1 MRKLSSTLW
10 TGTAVALA
18 LAAAP
23 AGAQTAQSPATEPA
37 AVPVDEQAA
46 PADAAAATD
55 DPAAGDD
62 AIIVTGIRKSLE
74 SAKNLKRRSN
84 QILDAIV
91 AEDIGKLPDIA
102 VSDTAARIPG
112 IQVERGG
119 GEAGRVLVRGLPD
132 FTTTY
137 NGREIFTAETRQ
149 VALQDFPAGAISA
162 VEVFKSSSAD
172 LVEAGLAGLIN
183 VRSRRP
189 FDFKGL
195 EVAGSIW
202 GVYPLVSRDLTPNIQ
217 LLASNRW
224 NLGDG
229 EIGALINFS
238 YTKLHYRDSTR
249 SNTDFVAGGP
259 GGTRFPDI
267 QRITY
272 GEGVRSRPSL
282 NGAIQWRPSPGLE
295 FYVEGLWQGFRN
307 ELSDRELS
315 VPLWGGEQYTNI
327 TTRPGTNLITGGTVV
342 NPFRPD
348 GYQGGTLNRTN
359 TYQFAV
365 GGSWDS
371 GPLKLSADLARTTS
385 KFTGETESVDF
396 AFANRQTI
404 DFVNNVPGSDGPTF
418 SIRNF
423 DPSNPANYVYRGFYE
438 EKQVAK
444 GDDWQARFDADYDT
458 GIEFLPKVEAGIRYV
473 NRDADR
479 QFGNR
484 YSTRNEGSPLSAVP
498 LDYELFD
505 RGFRGDDLRPFPSTW
520 LAPTYDSIRDNLD
533 EMRAFAGFASG
544 SPGFNP
550 REAVTA
556 NEKSTALYA
565 QVNYEFGIVDGQ
577 IGLRYVTTKDT
588 LAGNQLFFG
597 PDPDGIGP
605 LPEPPGVIRE
615 VNVERKYTDW
625 LPNFS
630 ARVRFSPQ
638 WQLRLAATKT
648 RTRPSF
654 RDLSPSSTI
663 DRPGTCFNVLPL
675 PAGCTLTGGGGNPF
689 LQRLKSNNYDA
700 SLEYYFSPSGFASVA
715 IFRRDL
721 RGFIEGNSV
730 DVTEPVSG
738 RPLRLFGPANSGAGR
753 IDGAEAQFQT
763 FFDWEFVPTF
773 ARRFGVQA
781 NITYLDATA
790 DFDYTETLDGL
801 RRTTTVNRRLLGVS
815 KYSSNLVGMYE
826 GGGLSVRL
834 SYNRRSSF
842 LSVYQRR
849 DAFAFGALN
858 IYEEKVRPISRLDLS
873 TNYIIVPNVTVFFD
887 WTNILK
893 QPLRN
898 ELRRTQVSNGEQ
910 VVFPRGVRYEESV
923 ISGGI
928 RFRL

>member
-1 MRKLSSTLW
+1 MRNMSSMLW
-10 TGTAVALA
+10 TGSAMALA
-18 LAAAP
+18 LGAMP
-23 AGAQTAQSPATEPA
+23 ATAQTAPAEPATTAEVPA
-37 AVPVDEQAA
+37 TTAE
-46 PADAAAATD
+46 DAAAEDAAEAAAQTPAEATAE
-55 DPAAGDD
+55 PTAEGDT
-62 AIIVTGIRKSLE
+62 IVVTGIRQSLQ
-74 SAKNLKRRSN
+74 SAKNLKRRSD
-84 QILDAIV
+84 QIVDAIV

-112 IQVERGG
+112 VQVERGG

-149 VALQDFPAGAISA
+149 VALQDFPAGAIAA
-162 VEVFKSSSAD
+162 VEVFKSSAAD

-195 EVAGSIW
+195 EVAGSVW
-202 GVYPLVSRDLTPNIQ
+202 GVYPLVSRDLTPNAQ
-217 LLASNRW
+217 LLLSNRW
-224 NLGDG
+224 KVGDG
-229 EIGALINFS
+229 EMGALINFS

-259 GGTRFPDI
+259 NGTRFPDI
-267 QRITY
+267 QRVTY
-272 GEGVRSRPSL
+272 GEGERSRPSI

-307 ELSDRELS
+307 ELSDRELT

-348 GYQGGTLNRTN
+348 GFQGGTLNRTN
-359 TYQFAV
+359 TYQFAI
-365 GGSWDS
+365 GGIWDS
-371 GPLKLSADLARTTS
+371 GPLKLSVDLARTTS
-385 KFTGETESVDF
+385 KFTGETESVDY

-404 DFVNNVPGSDGPTF
+404 DFVINTPGSDGPTF
-418 SIRNF
+418 SIRDF

-438 EKQVAK
+438 EHQVAK

-458 GIEFLPKVEAGIRYV
+458 GIEFIPKVEAGIRYV
-473 NRDADR
+473 DRDANR

-484 YSTRNEGSPLSAVP
+484 YSTMNGGSPLSAVP
-498 LDYELFD
+498 LDYELSPP
-505 RGFRGDDLRPFPSTW
+505 GFRGDDDRPFPSRW
-520 LAPTYDSIRDNLD
+520 LAPTYDSIRGNLD
-533 EMRAFAGFASG
+533 ELRAFAGFAAG
-544 SPGFNP
+544 SPDFNP
-550 REAVTA
+550 REAVDA
-556 NEKSTALYA
+556 NEKSTALYG
-565 QVNYEFGIVDGQ
+565 QLSYQFGIVDGQ
-577 IGLRYVTTKDT
+577 VGLRYVTTRVE

-597 PDPDGIGP
+597 PDPDGPGP
-605 LPEPPGVIRE
+605 LPEPPGVIRP
-615 VNVERKYTDW
+615 VDVERKYTDW
-625 LPNFS
+625 LPNIS

-638 WQLRLAATKT
+638 WQLRLSATKT

-663 DRPGTCFNVLPL
+663 NRPDTCFDTVPP

-715 IFRRDL
+715 VFHRDL
-721 RGFIEGNSV
+721 KGFIEQNSV

-738 RPLRLFGPANSGAGR
+738 RPLRLFGPANSGDGR
-753 IDGAEAQFQT
+753 INGAEAQVQT
-763 FFDWEFVPTF
+763 FFDWAFVPEF

-781 NITYLDATA
+781 NLTYLNADA
-790 DFDYTETLDGL
+790 DFNVQG
-801 RRTTTVNRRLLGVS
+801 TTVNRQLLGVS

-826 GGGLSVRL
+826 GGGLSARL

-842 LSVYQRR
+842 LSVFQPRG
-849 DAFAFGALN
+849 DN
-858 IYEEKVRPISRLDLS
+858 IYEEKVRPVSRLDLS
-873 TNYIIVPNVTVFFD
+873 TNYIVTPNVTVFFD

-898 ELRRTQVSNGEQ
+898 ELRRTQINTGEQ
-910 VVFPRGVRYEESV
+910 VVFPRAVRYEESV
-923 ISGGI
+923 LSGGI

>member
-18 LAAAP
+18 LAAMP
-23 AGAQTAQSPATEPA
+23 AAAQTAPAQDPAPAT
-37 AVPVDEQAA
+37 VPVGDEAA
-46 PADAAAATD
+46 ADAAD
-55 DPAAGDD
+55 SE
-62 AIIVTGIRKSLE
+62 AIVVTGIRRSLE
-74 SAKNLKRRSN
+74 SAKNLKRRSD
-84 QILDAIV
+84 QIIDAIV

-112 IQVERGG
+112 VQVERGG

-149 VALQDFPAGAISA
+149 VALQDFPAGAIAA

-172 LVEAGLAGLIN
+172 LVEPGLAGLIN

-195 EVAGSIW
+195 EIAGSVW

-217 LLASNRW
+217 LLATNRW
-224 NLGDG
+224 KLGDG

-272 GEGVRSRPSL
+272 GEGERSRPSL
-282 NGAIQWRPSPGLE
+282 NGAIQWRPKPGLE

-315 VPLWGGEQYTNI
+315 VPLWGGAAYTNI

-342 NPFRPD
+342 DPFRPD
-348 GYQGGTLNRTN
+348 GFQGGTLNRTN

-404 DFVNNVPGSDGPTF
+404 DFVTNVPGSDGPTF

-438 EKQVAK
+438 ENQVAK
-444 GDDWQARFDADYDT
+444 GDDWQARIDADYDT
-458 GIEFLPKVEAGIRYV
+458 GLEWLPKIEAGIRYV

-484 YSTRNEGSPLSAVP
+484 YSTANGGAPLSAVP
-498 LDYELFD
+498 LDYELFE

-520 LAPTYDSIRDNLD
+520 LAPTYDSIRGNLD
-533 EMRAFAGFASG
+533 EMRTFAGFAAG
-544 SPGFNP
+544 SPAFDP
-550 REAVTA
+550 RQAVTA
-556 NEKSTALYA
+556 NEKSTAVYGQLSYD
-565 QVNYEFGIVDGQ
+565 FGFMDGQ
-577 IGLRYVTTKDT
+577 IGLRYVETRDK

-597 PDPDGIGP
+597 PDPDGGGP
-605 LPEPPGVIRE
+605 LPPPPGVIRAVDVDIE
-615 VNVERKYTDW
+615 YKDW
-625 LPNFS
+625 LPNIS
-630 ARVRFSPQ
+630 GRIKITPQ
-638 WQLRLAATKT
+638 LQLRMAATRT

-663 DRPGTCFNVLPL
+663 DRPSTCFDTVPP

-689 LQRLKSNNYDA
+689 LQRLKSKNYDA
-700 SLEYYFSPSGFASVA
+700 SLEYYFSPSGFASFA

-721 RGFIEGNSV
+721 EGFIEQNNV
-730 DVTEPVSG
+730 DVIEPVSG
-738 RPLRLFGPANSGAGR
+738 RPLRLFGPANSGDGR
-753 IDGAEAQFQT
+753 ISGAEAQVQT
-763 FFDWEFVPTF
+763 FFDWEFVPEF
-773 ARRFGVQA
+773 ARRFGIQA
-781 NITYLDATA
+781 NLTYLNADA
-790 DFDYTETLDGL
+790 DFNVQGTK
-801 RRTTTVNRRLLGVS
+801 VNRQLLGVS
-815 KYSSNLVGMYE
+815 KYSYNLVGMYE
-826 GGGLSVRL
+826 GGGLSARL
-834 SYNRRSSF
+834 SYNKRSSF
-842 LSVYQRR
+842 LSVYQPRG
-849 DAFAFGALN
+849 DN
-858 IYEEKVRPISRLDLS
+858 IYEEKVRPVSRLDLS
-873 TNYIIVPNVTVFFD
+873 TNYIVTPNATIFFD

-898 ELRRTQVSNGEQ
+898 ELRRTQIDTREQ
-910 VVFPRGVRYEESV
+910 VVFPRAVRYEESV
-923 ISGGI
+923 LSGGV
-928 RFRL
+928 RFRF

>member
-1 MRKLSSTLW
+1 MRNMSSILW
-10 TGTAVALA
+10 TGTAMALA
-18 LAAAP
+18 LAATP
-23 AGAQTAQSPATEPA
+23 ASAQTAPAQDAATVAEVPEEAAEEPA
-37 AVPVDEQAA
+37 AE
-46 PADAAAATD
+46 
-55 DPAAGDD
+55 GD
-62 AIIVTGIRKSLE
+62 AIVVTGIRRSLE
-74 SAKNLKRRSN
+74 SAKNLKRRSD
-84 QILDAIV
+84 QIIDAII

-112 IQVERGG
+112 VQVERGG

-149 VALQDFPAGAISA
+149 VALQDFPAGAIAA

-172 LVEAGLAGLIN
+172 LVEPGLAGLIN

-195 EVAGSIW
+195 EIAGSVW
-202 GVYPLVSRDLTPNIQ
+202 GVYPTVSRDLTPNAQ
-217 LLASNRW
+217 LLLSNRW
-224 NLGDG
+224 KLGDG
-229 EIGALINFS
+229 EIGALLNFS

-272 GEGVRSRPSL
+272 GEGERSRPSI

-348 GYQGGTLNRTN
+348 GFQGGTLNRTN

-371 GPLKLSADLARTTS
+371 GPLRLSADLARTNS

-404 DFVNNVPGSDGPTF
+404 DFVTNVPGSDGPTF

-438 EKQVAK
+438 ENQVAK
-444 GDDWQARFDADYDT
+444 GDDWQARIDADYDT
-458 GIEFLPKVEAGIRYV
+458 GIEFIPKVEAGIRYV
-473 NRDADR
+473 NRDANR

-484 YSTRNEGSPLSAVP
+484 YSTRNGGSPLSAVP
-498 LDYELFD
+498 LDYELSPP
-505 RGFRGDDLRPFPSTW
+505 GFRGDDDRPFPSRW
-520 LAPTYDSIRDNLD
+520 LAPTYDSIRGNLD
-533 EMRAFAGFASG
+533 ELRIFAGFPAG
-544 SPGFNP
+544 SPDFNP
-550 REAVTA
+550 REAVDA
-556 NEKSTALYA
+556 NEKSTALYG
-565 QVNYEFGIVDGQ
+565 QLNYQFGIVDGQ
-577 IGLRYVTTKDT
+577 IGLRYVTTRVE
-588 LAGNQLFFG
+588 LSGNQLFFG
-597 PDPDGIGP
+597 PDPDGVGP
-605 LPEPPGVIRE
+605 LPEPPGVIRP
-615 VNVERKYTDW
+615 VDVERKYTDW
-625 LPNFS
+625 LPNIS

-638 WQLRLAATKT
+638 WQLRLSATKT

-663 DRPGTCFNVLPL
+663 DRPGTCFNTTPP

-715 IFRRDL
+715 VFHRDL
-721 RGFIEGNSV
+721 KGFIEPNNV

-738 RPLRLFGPANSGAGR
+738 RPLRLFGPANSGDGR
-753 IDGAEAQFQT
+753 ISGAEAQVQT
-763 FFDWEFVPTF
+763 FFDWEFVPEF

-781 NITYLDATA
+781 NLTYLNADA
-790 DFDYTETLDGL
+790 DFNVQGNEI
-801 RRTTTVNRRLLGVS
+801 NRPLLGVS

-826 GGGLSVRL
+826 GGGLSARL
-834 SYNRRSSF
+834 SYNRRTSF
-842 LSVYQRR
+842 LSVYQPRG
-849 DAFAFGALN
+849 DN
-858 IYEEKVRPISRLDLS
+858 IYEEKVRPVSRLDLS
-873 TNYIIVPNVTVFFD
+873 TNYIVTPNVTVFFD

-893 QPLRN
+893 QPFRN
-898 ELRRTQVSNGEQ
+898 ELRRTQINTGEQ
-910 VVFPRGVRYEESV
+910 VVFPRAVRYEESV
-923 ISGGI
+923 LSGGI